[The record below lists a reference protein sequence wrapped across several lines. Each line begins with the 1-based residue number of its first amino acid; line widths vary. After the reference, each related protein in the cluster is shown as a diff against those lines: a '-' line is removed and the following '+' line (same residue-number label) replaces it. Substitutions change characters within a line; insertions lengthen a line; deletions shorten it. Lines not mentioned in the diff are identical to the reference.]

1 MGLSFKNQNQ
11 LNDLFDK
18 FATVPD
24 EKKKK
29 SEKNV
34 TKEKED
40 KKK

>member
-24 EKKKK
+24 EKK
-29 SEKNV
+29 EKNQR
-34 TKEKED
+34 KM
-40 KKK
+40 